1 MGRGCTAGSRC
12 SIGSWSRC
20 AGCGPAPFPGTRT
33 AARWCARASGEPD
46 QRDDNRRLGPPALDE
61 LEYFRIKLEAHDVI
75 YAEGVPRETLRTVDE
90 SAVNFAEFL
99 RRHGPPRWD
108 GVMCAP
114 LIGSGR
120 RMEGASR
127 LRSAISPWFDC
138 RQKFDVIR
146 DKLEEGETRSGGGT
160 A

>member
-1 MGRGCTAGSRC
+1 
-12 SIGSWSRC
+12 
-20 AGCGPAPFPGTRT
+20 
-33 AARWCARASGEPD
+33 
-46 QRDDNRRLGPPALDE
+46 
-61 LEYFRIKLEAHDVI
+61 
-75 YAEGVPRETLRTVDE
+75 
-90 SAVNFAEFL
+90 
-99 RRHGPPRWD
+99 
-108 GVMCAP
+108 MCAP

-146 DKLEEGETRSGGGT
+146 DKLEEGETRSWGGT